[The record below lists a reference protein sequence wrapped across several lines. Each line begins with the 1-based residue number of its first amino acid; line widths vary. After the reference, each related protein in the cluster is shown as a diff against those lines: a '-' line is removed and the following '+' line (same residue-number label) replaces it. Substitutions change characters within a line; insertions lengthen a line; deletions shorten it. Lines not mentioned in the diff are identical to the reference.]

1 MGPEPSGAACAP
13 GCFPAA
19 RLPGVEERL
28 VGRSGLRVSRLGLG
42 TLTWGRDTDE
52 HEAADQ
58 LKQFVDAGGTLVDTA
73 ASYGDG
79 AAEELLGSM
88 VGQLLPRSELVVCT
102 KAGMSRRDGV
112 RRLDTSR
119 RAMLADLDASL
130 QRLET
135 DHVDVW
141 AASRR
146 GAGAPLGG

>member
-1 MGPEPSGAACAP
+1 MGPEPSGAARAA

-58 LKQFVDAGGTLVDTA
+58 LKQFVDAGGTLIDTA

-79 AAEELLGSM
+79 AAEQLLG
-88 VGQLLPRSELVVCT
+88 LLLASVVPRSELI
-102 KAGMSRRDGV
+102 SI
-112 RRLDTSR
+112 S
-119 RAMLADLDASL
+119 
-130 QRLET
+130 
-135 DHVDVW
+135 
-141 AASRR
+141 
-146 GAGAPLGG
+146 

>member
-13 GCFPAA
+13 GWLPAA

-73 ASYGDG
+73 ASDGQG
-79 AAEELLGSM
+79 AAEELLG
-88 VGQLLPRSELVVCT
+88 LLLGGGVPRSELVICT
-102 KAGMSRRDGV
+102 KAGVSRRDGAQ
-112 RRLDTSR
+112 RLDTSL
-119 RAMLADLDASL
+119 RAMLADLD
-130 QRLET
+130 
-135 DHVDVW
+135 
-141 AASRR
+141 
-146 GAGAPLGG
+146 G